1 MASESADGGRNA
13 GAAYGRVARVFHWL
27 MAALLL
33 WQVGVAL
40 TMVRLSEDWY
50 HRLSFWHES
59 SGILLLALVAGRL
72 AWRLTHP
79 PPPLTAPPLMR
90 LGAHAVH
97 AALYVLL
104 FAIPVTGYLMNNALG
119 FAVEPFGLFA
129 LPSVLAPDRALG
141 FRLLALHFWLGM
153 ALLALF
159 SLHLGAALLHHF
171 VLRDGTLNRMWPG
184 KIRQERT

>member
-1 MASESADGGRNA
+1 MASEPPDAGRNA
-13 GAAYGRVARVFHWL
+13 RATYGRVARFFHWL

-33 WQVGVAL
+33 WQVSVAI
-40 TMVRLSEDWY
+40 TMVRLPEDWY

-59 SGILLLALVAGRL
+59 SGVVLLALVTARL
-72 AWRLTHP
+72 AWRLIHP

-119 FAVEPFGLFA
+119 FAVEPFGLFT
-129 LPSVLAPDRALG
+129 LPTLLTLDRPLG

-153 ALLALF
+153 TLLALF
-159 SLHLGAALLHHF
+159 CLHLGAALLHHF

-184 KIRQERT
+184 RTRRQT